1 MIKQID
7 VCTFS
12 KKKRIVGTEKNALL
26 DLTYH
31 GRYYNLQVWQ

>member
-12 KKKRIVGTEKNALL
+12 KKKRIVGAEKNALL
-26 DLTYH
+26 EI
-31 GRYYNLQVWQ
+31 NLSWTIL

>member
-12 KKKRIVGTEKNALL
+12 KKKRIIGPEKNALL
-26 DLTYH
+26 EI
-31 GRYYNLQVWQ
+31 NLSWTIL

>member
-1 MIKQID
+1 MIKQIN

-26 DLTYH
+26 EI
-31 GRYYNLQVWQ
+31 NLSWTIL